1 MLCYIVAKYRPRA
14 HFRRGPLGRPC
25 GCWRP
30 CFCWRTCGCER
41 STIANDLICFWQ
53 SFCCCRPC
61 SCCSTYRINQTFRL
75 SLFLT
80 SIFATGSPVFASLLM
95 LVSPDISNFLVLLWT
110 LLLLASLLLL
120 AGAPAVVGIPVV
132 GGVLAVAGGGY
143 DTLMKKK
150 IKFSSY
156 IRKFRWDQVQSH
168 IWGRAS

>member
-1 MLCYIVAKYRPRA
+1 
-14 HFRRGPLGRPC
+14 
-25 GCWRP
+25 
-30 CFCWRTCGCER
+30 
-41 STIANDLICFWQ
+41 
-53 SFCCCRPC
+53 
-61 SCCSTYRINQTFRL
+61 
-75 SLFLT
+75 
-80 SIFATGSPVFASLLM
+80 M

-168 IWGRAS
+168 I